1 MELSCKVCMADTDL
15 SVVTNYSLR
24 RLWNW
29 WVRVDD
35 WSPVLCTWGLNN
47 VVEADQ
53 YIPSGPTSIRSQTAL
68 RISFRNMPNFDRVF
82 KIPSSKFIWWS
93 MEAIFQSQQHP
104 EIFWLC
110 PNFSVLIWQ
119 LPTKY
124 WLINI
129 NDDPNPH
136 SNPRQLEYVL
146 LIAAGPGW
154 PTWDRWDRL
163 QPNHNPDGL
172 MDGWTFRQSKKI
184 IIHIFIIK
192 IWFAILQSVELVY
205 HVWWLS
211 PQGLIWSVYMFLD

>member
-1 MELSCKVCMADTDL
+1 MVHARSLIYGGHISEPTAPRDL
-15 SVVTNYSLR
+15 L
-24 RLWNW
+24 
-29 WVRVDD
+29 
-35 WSPVLCTWGLNN
+35 
-47 VVEADQ
+47 
-53 YIPSGPTSIRSQTAL
+53 IMSQFFSAYLTA
-68 RISFRNMPNFDRVF
+68 RGG
-82 KIPSSKFIWWS
+82 
-93 MEAIFQSQQHP
+93 
-104 EIFWLC
+104 
-110 PNFSVLIWQ
+110 
-119 LPTKY
+119 PTKY

-163 QPNHNPDGL
+163 QLNHNPDGL

-205 HVWWLS
+205 SYHVWWLS